1 MKTKNNGPVI
11 CITPVSITKQ
21 DRRGITTGLFPY
33 PIYNY
38 RFMMVF
44 GNRSFEIELKKHQNL
59 IYLGQ
64 SSQQLKRQYK
74 KCKLKIVIPVES
86 RK

>member
-1 MKTKNNGPVI
+1 MNSIKSFSEFEYILLSEHENQNNGPVI

-21 DRRGITTGLFPY
+21 DRRVSLSLFPY

-38 RFMMVF
+38 RYD
-44 GNRSFEIELKKHQNL
+44 GIWNRSFEIELKRHQNL

-64 SSQQLKRQYK
+64 VASN
-74 KCKLKIVIPVES
+74 
-86 RK
+86 